1 MTTYATLK
9 SDCADWLNR
18 TDLTSAIPSFVRLC
32 EANIRRDVRVRAMD
46 TTADLTI
53 TNGSASTP
61 TGFISARR
69 LILDNTTAWNL
80 DYVTP
85 EVLYSSAVYIESG
98 IAICYTIEGDTLV
111 FRPAQS
117 ETAKLLYIKAFD
129 ALSADSDTNWLLTNA
144 YDVYLYGTL
153 LHSGPYLKEDPRVQT
168 WATLYQ
174 QAVSQVNKQDNLSR
188 FSGSALKVMG
198 DVPL

>member
-46 TTADLTI
+46 TAADITI
-53 TNGSASTP
+53 TNGTATMP
-61 TGFISARR
+61 TGFIEARR

-85 EVLYSSAVYIESG
+85 EVLYSTHVYIESG
-98 IAICYTIEGDTLV
+98 VAIAYTIEGDSLV

-117 ETAKLLYIKAFD
+117 ETAKMLYLKAFD
-129 ALSADSDTNWLLTNA
+129 ALSADSDTNWLLTYA

-153 LHSGPYLKEDPRVQT
+153 LHSAPYIKEDPRVQT
-168 WATLYQ
+168 WAAMYQ
-174 QAVSQVNKQDNLSR
+174 QAVAKVNKQDNLSR
-188 FSGSALKVMG
+188 FSGSPLKMFGEIAL
-198 DVPL
+198 